1 MKSVSGLG
9 ASGAGLGLERKG
21 TGTGVGGGLGP
32 KHFMFLPMH
41 CMFFVAATSNAAQDD
56 AFSKAKG
63 SDPLLRSPRPDLDLK
78 AQDLDHVA
86 LYETPKTTPF

>member
-32 KHFMFLPMH
+32 TIHCMFLPMYPMQ
-41 CMFFVAATSNAAQDD
+41 CMFRE
-56 AFSKAKG
+56 G
-63 SDPLLRSPRPDLDLK
+63 PI
-78 AQDLDHVA
+78 
-86 LYETPKTTPF
+86 

>member
-41 CMFFVAATSNAAQDD
+41 CMFRRAPQPQT
-56 AFSKAKG
+56 
-63 SDPLLRSPRPDLDLK
+63 LL
-78 AQDLDHVA
+78 
-86 LYETPKTTPF
+86 KTTRFQKRRVQVLC

>member
-41 CMFFVAATSNAAQDD
+41 CMFFVARNLKRCSRRRV
-56 AFSKAKG
+56 SKAKG

-78 AQDLDHVA
+78 AQDLDHVGPH
-86 LYETPKTTPF
+86 ETPPTPF